1 MRDPETVIRSIIRAA
16 LDDAPALLPQERR
29 YASEGNQRSAKDSVA
44 REIAR
49 ALAANGFLAFDAALA
64 PAAANFSAVSFTMQR
79 MRNRLLQHMRA
90 GERTVEGERQAM
102 QRIAADFFHDLET
115 RGWRLTRADPLDA
128 YGGHLNVP
136 GPLSGEG

>member
-16 LDDAPALLPQERR
+16 LDDAPALLPRERGH
-29 YASEGNQRSAKDSVA
+29 ASDVNQSSARDSVA
-44 REIAR
+44 RAIANS
-49 ALAANGFLAFDAALA
+49 LAANGFLAFDAALA
-64 PAAANFSAVSFTMQR
+64 PAAANFSAVSYTMQR
-79 MRNRLLQHMRA
+79 MRNRLLRHMRV

-128 YGGHLNVP
+128 YGGHLDVP